1 MFGDDDPEDAWD
13 AGDPVDVKVA
23 ILERWVP
30 SIVLE
35 RMTPHNHPRVVAR
48 VLGALQSINQL
59 ALEVDAQEPDAAR
72 RLQLLE
78 LLGHLRDR
86 VLEAQAEEGP

>member
-1 MFGDDDPEDAWD
+1 MFDDDPEDAWD

-23 ILERWVP
+23 VLERWVP

-35 RMTPHNHPRVVAR
+35 RMTPHSHPRMVVR
-48 VLGALQSINQL
+48 VHLALQTIDQL
-59 ALEVDAQEPDAAR
+59 ALEVNVTEPPGR

-86 VLEAQAEEGP
+86 VLEQQQEEGP